1 VADLLGIATSGLLA
15 FQRSLDTTGHN
26 IANASTPGYTRQR
39 VELGTQIP
47 QLSGAG
53 FIGSGV
59 QVETVRRLYDGFLTD
74 RVRSTTSTSSS
85 LDIYHDFATRVSNL
99 LGNAQA
105 GLNAGIQ
112 DFFDSVQG
120 VADDPTSI
128 PARQVMLSE
137 AESLETRF
145 QYLNGQL
152 DTLRSEIDR
161 QVTGLT
167 SQMSSLAESIASIN
181 QEIVLAMGNAGGQP
195 PNDLLDKRDHMLQEL
210 SELVS
215 IRTFEQDD
223 GSVNVSIGNGQALVT
238 GSRAATLTVSGN
250 EFDASQMEI
259 VFQVGT
265 SSAVVTD
272 SISGGQLGG
281 LMEFRAGVLDSAQ
294 NSLGRIGIAM
304 ASEFNAQHAL
314 GMDLN
319 GNPGNAFFA
328 VGASQ
333 VFPSNN
339 NSGSGTVS
347 VAYDT
352 ANFAALKVD
361 DYVLGYDGSNYA
373 LTRVSDGSTVPM
385 SGAGTAANPFQA
397 DGLSIVVG
405 GAPVANDRVLIRPT
419 RAAANGF
426 GVLIGDAQQIAAAAP
441 VRISEATNANGA
453 PTNSGNAA
461 VKLNGVDSTFGP
473 LSAGITLTYDAAN
486 LRFNYTGDASGTIS
500 YDPVTDTGATYTIAG
515 VTFSVSSTPANGD
528 QFVLSDNSN
537 GTGDNTNALLLSG
550 LQTAAV
556 LDGGSNSFE
565 GAYAKLIAETGLQTR
580 QAEIDSEAQHALL
593 AQARESREAASGV
606 NLDEEAANLLRFQQ
620 QYQAMAQVIR
630 IADSL
635 FESLLG
641 AVRR

>member
-1 VADLLGIATSGLLA
+1 MADLLGIATSGLLA

-85 LDIYHDFATRVSNL
+85 LDIFHDFATRVSNL

-105 GLNAGIQ
+105 GLNAGLQ
-112 DFFDSVQG
+112 DFFDSAQG

-161 QVTGLT
+161 QVTGMT

-181 QEIVLAMGNAGGQP
+181 QEIVLATGNAGGQP
-195 PNDLLDKRDHMLQEL
+195 PNDLLDKRDQMLQEL

-223 GSVNVSIGNGQALVT
+223 GSVNVSVGNGQALVT

-294 NSLGRIGIAM
+294 NSLGRIGVVM

-385 SGAGTAANPFQA
+385 SGAGTAANPFRA

-419 RAAANGF
+419 RTAADGF
-426 GVLIGDAQQIAAAAP
+426 GVLVGDAQQIAAAAP

-461 VKLNGVDSTFGP
+461 VKLNGVDSSFGT

-500 YDPVTDTGATYTIAG
+500 YDPVTDTGATFTIAG

-528 QFVLSDNSN
+528 QFVVSDNSN
-537 GTGDNTNALLLSG
+537 GTGDNTNALLLSE

-556 LDGGSNSFE
+556 LDGGNNSFE